1 MARLKKL
8 TGDRTKTRQISA
20 YDEDW
25 AAIKRAA
32 KQAGRHLSQLL
43 ISSAKNARLPA
54 NPVHLIRI
62 KGWPR

>member
-1 MARLKKL
+1 MARLRKL
-8 TGDRTKTRQISA
+8 TEKQTKERQISA
-20 YDEDW
+20 YHEDW

-32 KQAGRHLSQLL
+32 KEAGRHLSQLL
-43 ISSAKNARLPA
+43 TSSAKNARQPA

>member
-1 MARLKKL
+1 MARLRKL
-8 TGDRTKTRQISA
+8 TEKQPKARQISA

-32 KQAGRHLSQLL
+32 KQAGLTISQFL